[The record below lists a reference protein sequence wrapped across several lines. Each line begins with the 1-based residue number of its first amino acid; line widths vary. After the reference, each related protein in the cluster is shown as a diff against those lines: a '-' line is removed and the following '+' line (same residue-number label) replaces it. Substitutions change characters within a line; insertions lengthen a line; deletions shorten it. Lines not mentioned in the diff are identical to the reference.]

1 MNVSGMSLKQIEL
14 MADLEAMEREITK
27 PGIVRMPDDMLAKAL
42 TCLAHDWVQLGLEE
56 KAHEL
61 LLKADKV
68 FPGYHGSPMRYDME
82 QDPDFNLLG
91 RSLALELAIAAL
103 STVRDS

>member
-1 MNVSGMSLKQIEL
+1 MNVSGMSIKQLDL
-14 MADLEAMEREITK
+14 MAELEAMERDIT
-27 PGIVRMPDDMLAKAL
+27 GPDSLISNDMLAKAL

-61 LLKADKV
+61 LLKADKA
-68 FPGYHGSPMRYDME
+68 FPGYHGAPMRYDMAN
-82 QDPDFNLLG
+82 DPDFDLLG

-103 STVRDS
+103 STARDS